1 MLEKQNK
8 YLEAAYDTLEKVS
21 ADEEKR
27 YQYLRREVALYD
39 QNTLMEEN
47 YERGKL
53 MTLAELVNDG
63 IISLAEASRR
73 AEMTEQEFQ
82 MILEMQRQSMTLFR
96 VSALSFCFI

>member
-21 ADEEKR
+21 ANEEKR

-82 MILEMQRQSMTLFR
+82 MILDSLQS
-96 VSALSFCFI
+96 

>member
-21 ADEEKR
+21 ANEEKR

-82 MILEMQRQSMTLFR
+82 MILDSLQR
-96 VSALSFCFI
+96 

>member
-82 MILEMQRQSMTLFR
+82 MILDSLQS
-96 VSALSFCFI
+96 

>member
-1 MLEKQNK
+1 MEKQNK

-82 MILEMQRQSMTLFR
+82 MILDSLQS
-96 VSALSFCFI
+96 

>member
-8 YLEAAYDTLEKVS
+8 YLEVAYDTLEKVS

-82 MILEMQRQSMTLFR
+82 MILDSLQS
-96 VSALSFCFI
+96 

>member
-82 MILEMQRQSMTLFR
+82 MILDSLQR
-96 VSALSFCFI
+96 